1 MTEDPLPIGQGVTI
15 PLSEISFRFSRA
27 SGPGGQNVNR
37 TASRV
42 ELLFDVAG
50 SPSLPEPT
58 RERVLQ
64 RLARYIDSS
73 GMLHLVAESTP
84 SQWRNRQE
92 AVKRFQRLMAR
103 AIQPPKRRVATRPTR
118 SSRERRLRSKRQR
131 SRTKT
136 LRQKPRLEE

>member
-1 MTEDPLPIGQGVTI
+1 MTEETLPIGQGVAI
-15 PLSEISFRFSRA
+15 PLNEIGFRFSRA

-42 ELLFDVAG
+42 ELLFDLAG

-58 RERVLQ
+58 RQRALR
-64 RLARYIDSS
+64 RLARYLDSS
-73 GMLHLVAESTP
+73 GVLHLVAESTP

-92 AVKRFQRLMAR
+92 ALDRFQRLVAQ
-103 AIQPPKRRVATRPTR
+103 AIQPPKRRVVTRPTR

-131 SRTKT
+131 GQTKQ
-136 LRQKPRLEE
+136 LRQKPRIEE

>member
-1 MTEDPLPIGQGVTI
+1 MTEETLPIGSGLAI
-15 PLSEISFRFSRA
+15 PLAEVSFRFSRA

-50 SPSLPEPT
+50 SPSLPEPI

-64 RLARYIDSS
+64 RLARHIDSS
-73 GMLHLVAESTP
+73 GVLHLVADSTP

-92 AVKRFQRLMAR
+92 VVERLQRLLYQAV
-103 AIQPPKRRVATRPTR
+103 QPPKRRIATRPTHG
-118 SSRERRLRSKRQR
+118 SRERRLRSKRHHG
-131 SRTKT
+131 RTKA
-136 LRQKPRLEE
+136 LRRKPSHDE